1 MCPSGQARA
10 IYAHKTSV
18 QEPGFDRALGSDA
31 RLGRALLDVA
41 LAAGE
46 AAPELAPQV
55 PRRAE
60 EEQHVD
66 EGERVV
72 DGLDEEAW
80 VRVRLR
86 VRVRVRV
93 SARVS
98 TWASRNE
105 VAAK

>member
-18 QEPGFDRALGSDA
+18 QEQGFDRALGSDA

-46 AAPELAPQV
+46 AALELARQV

-72 DGLDEEAW
+72 DGLDEEAC
-80 VRVRLR
+80 VRVRDR
-86 VRVRVRV
+86 VRVI
-93 SARVS
+93 
-98 TWASRNE
+98 
-105 VAAK
+105 